1 MRRAKQIADIHRLG
15 DSLHTYTEISPHER
29 DLAHLILRRQAPPL
43 NGASQDVTLAALHEP
58 GLGVAL
64 KCEDSSSRASEA
76 MMTAILL
83 RLGVV
88 NPDELRS
95 IDRLL
100 PQPKFNRN
108 RRAVGELQ
116 VTGALLDS

>member
-1 MRRAKQIADIHRLG
+1 MNLVLASRL
-15 DSLHTYTEISPHER
+15 T
-29 DLAHLILRRQAPPL
+29 
-43 NGASQDVTLAALHEP
+43 
-58 GLGVAL
+58 
-64 KCEDSSSRASEA
+64 SRASKA

-100 PQPKFNRN
+100 PQPKFNGN
-108 RRAVGELQ
+108 R
-116 VTGALLDS
+116 

>member
-1 MRRAKQIADIHRLG
+1 M
-15 DSLHTYTEISPHER
+15 
-29 DLAHLILRRQAPPL
+29 
-43 NGASQDVTLAALHEP
+43 AALHEP

-100 PQPKFNRN
+100 SQPRFNK
-108 RRAVGELQ
+108 RRAIGEL
-116 VTGALLDS
+116 

>member
-1 MRRAKQIADIHRLG
+1 
-15 DSLHTYTEISPHER
+15 
-29 DLAHLILRRQAPPL
+29 
-43 NGASQDVTLAALHEP
+43 
-58 GLGVAL
+58 
-64 KCEDSSSRASEA
+64 

-83 RLGVV
+83 HLGVV

-108 RRAVGELQ
+108 RLAGGERQ
-116 VTGALLDS
+116 VTGTLLDS